1 MKPGFAHSLLRDAF
15 RLLTYSPVALLRQQ
29 RALHDALNA
38 WNGHHLFTFPYM
50 CVGGAEQIHADILAA
65 IADRSPL
72 ALICSYNE
80 DRSFEERFRSS
91 AIVVEVNLLV
101 NHPFTRR
108 AALRAIAARLNKA
121 HAPTLLSSL
130 TDTFFDLLPLLNEHV
145 RAYHLQHA
153 FLFQPEG
160 NAQQKRWMTRFRR
173 VNRFIFYSGQA
184 MRDWERFMQ
193 ANGIPCDHEKT
204 FAVLP
209 NAVRRF
215 NEPERHDRSG
225 VLFVGRQSPVKRM
238 ELFLEIADQL
248 ERESPGRF
256 RFSVAGYDATG
267 NHTHVTFHGRVSDPE
282 RLSAIYSAH
291 DIVVQTSTLEGYPV
305 VIMEAMAHGLAV
317 ISTPVGDVPN
327 QVTAEFAMLNSAVDA
342 ATVVRETT
350 GFIRD
355 LDQDKERLYQMRR
368 AAYTFARKA
377 YDPEAFRARYRAF
390 LIGTEGSA

>member
-1 MKPGFAHSLLRDAF
+1 MKPGLLYSLLRDAF
-15 RLLTYSPVALLRQQ
+15 RLLTYSPVALLRQR
-29 RALHDALNA
+29 RALHGALKA

-72 ALICSYNE
+72 VLICSYNE

-91 AIVVEVNLLV
+91 ADVVEVNLLV

-108 AALRAIAARLNKA
+108 AAGRVIAKRLNA
-121 HAPTLLSSL
+121 APAPTLLSSL
-130 TDTFFDLLPLLNEHV
+130 TDTFFDLLPLLQEHV

-153 FLFQPEG
+153 FLFQPDG
-160 NAQQKRWMTRFRR
+160 NTQQKRWMTRFHR

-184 MRDWERFMQ
+184 MRDWERFMR
-193 ANGIPCDHEKT
+193 ANGIPCDREET

-209 NAVRRF
+209 NAVWRF
-215 NEPERHDRSG
+215 HEPQQHDRPG
-225 VLFVGRQSPVKRM
+225 VLFVGRQSPVKRL
-238 ELFLEIADQL
+238 ELFLEIADRL
-248 ERESPGRF
+248 ERESPRRF
-256 RFSVAGYDATG
+256 RFSVAGYDAIG
-267 NHTHVTFHGRVSDPE
+267 NHPHVTFHGRVGDPE

-327 QVTAEFAMLNSAVDA
+327 QVTAEFALLNSAVDA
-342 ATVVRETT
+342 ATVVRESAA
-350 GFIRD
+350 FIRG
-355 LDQDKERLYQMRR
+355 LEQDQDRLLRMRR
-368 AAYTFARKA
+368 SAYDHARKA

-390 LIGTEGSA
+390 LGVTSGNA